1 MSADDVNLYDVLGV
15 MPDATPHDLT
25 QAYRRRARE
34 LHPDVAAPDA
44 SAPEMFAAIA
54 HAYRALS
61 DPTQRAA
68 YDAARRGESRPT
80 STAAAS
86 VRLRVEPGSTL
97 HHYRRPM
104 PPIVAG
110 PTRIE
115 PNDPE
120 RPR

>member
-1 MSADDVNLYDVLGV
+1 MSADDIDLYDVLGV
-15 MPDATPHDLT
+15 MPDATPHDLI

-34 LHPDVAAPDA
+34 FHPDVAAPNA
-44 SAPEMFAAIA
+44 SGLETFAAIA

-61 DPTQRAA
+61 DPAQRAA
-68 YDAARRGESRPT
+68 YDAAHRGESRPT
-80 STAAAS
+80 PTAAES
-86 VRLRVEPGSTL
+86 VRLRVEPSSAL
-97 HHYRRPM
+97 HRHRRSM

-115 PNDPE
+115 PNHPE